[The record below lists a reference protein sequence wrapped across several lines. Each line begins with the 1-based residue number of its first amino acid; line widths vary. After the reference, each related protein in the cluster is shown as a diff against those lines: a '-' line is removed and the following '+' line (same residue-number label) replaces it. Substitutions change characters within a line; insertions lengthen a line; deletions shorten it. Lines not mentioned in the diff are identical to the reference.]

1 MQMTLEIQCAF
12 GASGNPSR
20 DNCTAKGLL
29 FRMSEY
35 NFQLQRLLYRNG
47 FGHRAA
53 FVLMCKGDFVDGVLV
68 IGLVALV
75 SGVSTV
81 FFGLRILRNAIHPRG
96 CVALVMGGIL
106 IVWG

>member
-1 MQMTLEIQCAF
+1 
-12 GASGNPSR
+12 
-20 DNCTAKGLL
+20 
-29 FRMSEY
+29 MSEY

-47 FGHRAA
+47 FDHRAA
-53 FVLMCKGDFVDGVLV
+53 FILMCKGDFVDAVLV

-81 FFGLRILRNAIHPRG
+81 LLGLRSFRTAIRPKG

-106 IVWG
+106 IVWGVGLVGSALGW